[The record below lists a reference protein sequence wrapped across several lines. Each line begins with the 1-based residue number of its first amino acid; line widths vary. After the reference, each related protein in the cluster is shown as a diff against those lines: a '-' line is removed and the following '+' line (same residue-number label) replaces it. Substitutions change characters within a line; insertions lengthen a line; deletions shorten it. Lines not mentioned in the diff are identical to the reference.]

1 MLTPAA
7 VKAAQPMARAYKL
20 FDTGGL
26 FLFVAASGLKSW
38 RVKYRLKGKEQLA
51 VLGQHPVMSLPE
63 ARGARDALKERIRH
77 GGPAQVRKAMT
88 FSELA
93 RAWHEHQ
100 RSRWSPRHAEDVLA
114 NLERDAFPVLG
125 EIPLG
130 AIDEPMVLELLEAV
144 EGRGRLA
151 TAKRFRQRLSSIFS
165 FGIARKLCAA
175 DPAAILGRALQP
187 ARPARPHPALLSVE
201 ACRQLLA
208 DCEALAARRLV
219 KLASRF
225 LALTAVRLDA
235 VRGMRWGEIDVD
247 EAVWRVPAARM
258 KLAKVKK
265 GDSRFDHVVPLSAQ
279 ALQVLHEVLVEIR
292 HDTHSLPDAARLVF
306 SRGATPIGE
315 GAIRQLYI
323 DAGYGGRHVP
333 HGWRASFSTILNEA
347 MPEASAIIEQA
358 LAHTPKDKVKA
369 AYDRAD
375 HMARRRALLDRWGAI
390 IEGTFRPNPEFNV
403 CSVKLRPQSG

>member
-20 FDTGGL
+20 FDTNGL
-26 FLFVAASGLKSW
+26 FLFITPGGRKSW

-51 VLGQHPVMSLPE
+51 TLGQYPAISLPE
-63 ARGARDALKERIRH
+63 ARAQRDGLKERIKA
-77 GGPAQVRKAMT
+77 GGEAAQIRKPMT
-88 FSELA
+88 FGELA
-93 RAWHEHQ
+93 RAWHED
-100 RSRWSPRHAEDVLA
+100 RKGRWSEQHAADVLG
-114 NLERDAFPVLG
+114 NLERDAFPILG
-125 EIPLG
+125 EIPLSV
-130 AIDEPMVLELLEAV
+130 IDEPMILEVIEAV

-151 TAKRFRQRLSSIFS
+151 TAKRFRQRISSIFA
-165 FGIARKLCAA
+165 FGIARKHCAA
-175 DPAAILGRALQP
+175 DPAAILGRELQP
-187 ARPARPHPALLSVE
+187 ARPVRPHPALLTAE

-208 DCEALAARRLV
+208 DCENIRARPLV

-225 LALTAVRLDA
+225 LALTAVRLNA
-235 VRGMRWGEIDVD
+235 VRGMCWGEIDL
-247 EAVWRVPAARM
+247 EAAEWRVPSRRM

-265 GDSRFDHVVPLSAQ
+265 ADAAYDHIVPLSAP
-279 ALQVLHEVLVEIR
+279 ALQVLHEVLAEIG
-292 HDTHSLPDAARLVF
+292 HDTRSLPPADHLVF
-306 SRGATPIGE
+306 ARGAAPIGE

-347 MPEASAIIEQA
+347 MPEAGAIIEQA

-375 HMARRRALLDRWGAI
+375 HMARRRALFDRWGAMI
-390 IEGTFRPNPEFNV
+390 S
-403 CSVKLRPQSG
+403 CPQ